1 MSRTDTLLIGGPKDG
16 TVMRLDADIVSVRL
30 AQPLKDI
37 YVYGVDYLSE
47 HTSFVTGGYEACR
60 AYRKSL
66 VPGYPPAY
74 ARGGCHLEIRHM
86 YWTGWKGE

>member
-1 MSRTDTLLIGGPKDG
+1 
-16 TVMRLDADIVSVRL
+16 MRLDADIVSVRL

-60 AYRKSL
+60 AC
-66 VPGYPPAY
+66 
-74 ARGGCHLEIRHM
+74 GGCHLEIRHM